1 MCYRVLAVPL
11 RTCTE
16 PSSLTIVNF
25 GGHLDGEFMKVDAME
40 IDIDSLR
47 RSSGLVDSRVTE
59 IHKVT

>member
-1 MCYRVLAVPL
+1 
-11 RTCTE
+11 
-16 PSSLTIVNF
+16 
-25 GGHLDGEFMKVDAME
+25 MKVDAME